1 MIISKK
7 HYDELNARIVKL
19 TRALRENEEEKNVL
33 ERENASQHEALR
45 QILKAV
51 TINKYNNET
60 VTIRKVKELVTDYQ
74 SQN

>member
-1 MIISKK
+1 MIITKK
-7 HYDELNARIVKL
+7 HYDELNARNVELIRL
-19 TRALRENEEEKNVL
+19 LRENEEELNVYK
-33 ERENASQHEALR
+33 EENALQHETLR
-45 QILKAV
+45 QVLKAV

>member
-19 TRALRENEEEKNVL
+19 TRALREKEKEENNYKK
-33 ERENASQHEALR
+33 ENALQHETLR
-45 QILKAV
+45 QVLKAV